1 MDQGSLFWGLGQE
14 MALARVLYLFF
25 WICEVSGSRKG
36 SGVSSQPPEN
46 VFFSEKRKDKISL
59 GFP

>member
-46 VFFSEKRKDKISL
+46 VVA
-59 GFP
+59 